1 MNFICKHNKYARHKS
16 INNYKDNKLILINI
30 NYIQFLNIIKFY
42 YIYIIYPL

>member
-1 MNFICKHNKYARHKS
+1 MNFICKHNKYVHHKS

-30 NYIQFLNIIKFY
+30 NYIQLLDIIKFY